1 MKKYPKIGIRP
12 TIDGRQGGVR
22 ESLEDKTMNLAK
34 AVAELISSNLKNG
47 DGSPVECVIADSTIG
62 RVAESAAC
70 AEKFEREGV
79 GATITV
85 TSCWCYGS
93 ETMDMHPHW
102 PKAVWGFNGT
112 ERPGAVYLAAV
123 LAGHAQKGLPAF
135 GIYGHDVQDLDD
147 NTIPADVAEKLLRFA
162 RAAMAVANM
171 RGKSYLSF
179 GSVCMGIAGSIVDPD
194 FSRNI
199 WEYVMKAWT
208 KLRSCAVWKKESMTM
223 KNMPRQWPGLKNIA
237 SPTKGKTLRTVPKS
251 AKPVKRRMPTGNL
264 L

>member
-22 ESLEDKTMNLAK
+22 ESLEEKTMNLAK
-34 AVAELISSNLKNG
+34 AVAELISTNLKNG

-62 RVAESAAC
+62 RVGESAAC

-93 ETMDMHPHW
+93 ETMDMNPHW

-147 NTIPADVAEKLLRFA
+147 NTIPADVAEKT
-162 RAAMAVANM
+162 VAFCP
-171 RGKSYLSF
+171 RCHGCCQYAWKELSF
-179 GSVCMGIAGSIVDPD
+179 FRQCLHGYRRFYRRP
-194 FSRNI
+194 
-199 WEYVMKAWT
+199 
-208 KLRSCAVWKKESMTM
+208 KLL
-223 KNMPRQWPGLKNIA
+223 PRIFGYPQ
-237 SPTKGKTLRTVPKS
+237 
-251 AKPVKRRMPTGNL
+251 
-264 L
+264 

>member
-123 LAGHAQKGLPAF
+123 LAG
-135 GIYGHDVQDLDD
+135 
-147 NTIPADVAEKLLRFA
+147 
-162 RAAMAVANM
+162 
-171 RGKSYLSF
+171 
-179 GSVCMGIAGSIVDPD
+179 
-194 FSRNI
+194 
-199 WEYVMKAWT
+199 